1 MTHLRVS
8 IAYGELKAE
17 FEGEP
22 EDVYVQVVRFLER
35 SIPGFVLA
43 SKLNALPGAEE
54 LLTKLGDVLAYTTD
68 DGVFVKKSLA
78 DMPTSSALLL
88 YAASRYVNNL
98 LGFSDRQECSSSE
111 LAGALAKPEKTV
123 SGRLTELVQRG
134 FLKRVGRGGYV
145 ITPQGL
151 AYLVES
157 FASI

>member
-1 MTHLRVS
+1 MTSLRVS

-17 FEGEP
+17 FEGAP

-43 SKLNALPGAEE
+43 SKLNAFPGAEE
-54 LLTKLGDVLAYTTD
+54 LLTKLGDVLAYTTS
-68 DGVFVKKSLA
+68 DGVFVKKPLSE
-78 DMPTSSALLL
+78 MPTSSALLL
-88 YAASRYVNNL
+88 YAASRYINNL
-98 LGFSDRQECSSSE
+98 LGFSDKQEFSSSE

-157 FASI
+157 SASI